1 MDAEGVMKVGAR
13 RLPRQRTWRTLGA
26 VPATRRGCLL
36 PACQPHACGSCP
48 SSQKPCVAC
57 RCCALL
63 TTALYSPGAQS
74 SKPVDEKLVERR
86 KEGVHPGK
94 VGGCWIVAARPV
106 DRFSW
111 WRGDREGVHL
121 GKVRGWAWLL

>member
-1 MDAEGVMKVGAR
+1 MAHVGR
-13 RLPRQRTWRTLGA
+13 RAGHPTWLP
-26 VPATRRGCLL
+26 L
-36 PACQPHACGSCP
+36 PACLPAGRLRAAAAHLPGNSVWHAAAAHSLQPLNVCTR
-48 SSQKPCVAC
+48 V
-57 RCCALL
+57 
-63 TTALYSPGAQS
+63 QS